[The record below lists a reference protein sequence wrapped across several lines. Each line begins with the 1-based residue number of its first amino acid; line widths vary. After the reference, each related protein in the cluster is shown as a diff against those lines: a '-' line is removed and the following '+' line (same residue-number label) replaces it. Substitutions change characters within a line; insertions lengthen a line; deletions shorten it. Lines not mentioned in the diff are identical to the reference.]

1 MSSDQRKQVRIELV
15 KQGALTIVLNYLIN
29 FSEMKRHGN
38 LIRAFPKLQDEIVQQ
53 CRTYANR
60 SLARMLI
67 VVDPQ
72 TAFSKYDSRVA
83 IPFLKELLG
92 PDISQYQGGDT
103 DSYLHDMSL
112 LDHFEC
118 LLALTNIAATAKPEL
133 KHYMVTQ
140 LFDSY
145 LDNFIISEDSKIRKA
160 TWELIANLSTEV
172 PL

>member
-1 MSSDQRKQVRIELV
+1 M
-15 KQGALTIVLNYLIN
+15 
-29 FSEMKRHGN
+29 
-38 LIRAFPKLQDEIVQQ
+38 
-53 CRTYANR
+53 
-60 SLARMLI
+60 
-67 VVDPQ
+67 
-72 TAFSKYDSRVA
+72 
-83 IPFLKELLG
+83 G

-172 PL
+172 PLLVKFFNWDAEAAESDSAYRCNCFNQGK

>member
-1 MSSDQRKQVRIELV
+1 
-15 KQGALTIVLNYLIN
+15 
-29 FSEMKRHGN
+29 
-38 LIRAFPKLQDEIVQQ
+38 
-53 CRTYANR
+53 
-60 SLARMLI
+60 
-67 VVDPQ
+67 
-72 TAFSKYDSRVA
+72 
-83 IPFLKELLG
+83 
-92 PDISQYQGGDT
+92 
-103 DSYLHDMSL
+103 MSL

-172 PL
+172 PLLVKFLTGMPKLPESDSAYRCNCFNQGSEFTGNHCYFLVAFYRY

>member
-38 LIRAFPKLQDEIVQQ
+38 LIRALPKPQDEIVQQ

-92 PDISQYQGGDT
+92 PDISQYQEVIPILIFT
-103 DSYLHDMSL
+103 T
-112 LDHFEC
+112 C
-118 LLALTNIAATAKPEL
+118 
-133 KHYMVTQ
+133 HYW
-140 LFDSY
+140 
-145 LDNFIISEDSKIRKA
+145 IILNA
-160 TWELIANLSTEV
+160 Y
-172 PL
+172 